1 MRDHLSKRDL
11 RRTRDELL
19 ELLFLRPLGRDASRV
34 LGLAGGVEQAG
45 RPDDAVAGFHQEVAL
60 EPRQLTQPRDQALI
74 HLPRQLFDAALVD
87 ALVAPMGGIHLL
99 LLTSCFRVGELESN
113 SPAARRPDFAS
124 RRENLGAS
132 AASALGLRAHSP

>member
-19 ELLFLRPLGRDASRV
+19 ALLFLRPLGRDASRV

-45 RPDDAVAGFHQEVAL
+45 RPDNAVAGFHQEVAL
-60 EPRQLTQPRDQALI
+60 EPWQLTQPRDQAVV
-74 HLPRQLFDAALVD
+74 HLPSQLLDPALID

-99 LLTSCFRVGELESN
+99 LLTSSFRVEKLGSS
-113 SPAARRPDFAS
+113 SPGALRPGFAS
-124 RRENLGAS
+124 RRGSSEPQRLP
-132 AASALGLRAHSP
+132 R